1 MVHFGWSIAPFIWRC
16 KDMKGLDDAVY
27 PSMTSGACGFTNG
40 KALLMNGKR
49 GELGICNWELLSC

>member
-1 MVHFGWSIAPFIWRC
+1 
-16 KDMKGLDDAVY
+16 MKGLDDAVY